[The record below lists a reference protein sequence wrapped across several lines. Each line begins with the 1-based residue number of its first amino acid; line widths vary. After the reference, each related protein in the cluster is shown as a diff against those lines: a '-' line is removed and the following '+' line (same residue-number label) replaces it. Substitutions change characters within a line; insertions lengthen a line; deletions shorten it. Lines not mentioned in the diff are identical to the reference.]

1 MWDDDDDDSDRPV
14 DMPATELGRGRTES
28 NDTLRKRDVDP
39 EKGDSKVPS
48 EPFLKPARMPPVQT
62 VSDYIPLIRL
72 FKWIA
77 RTVSKRA
84 RAKQLASGKK
94 PKRKVYEDVVES
106 YIPLEII
113 LFLSK

>member
-1 MWDDDDDDSDRPV
+1 
-14 DMPATELGRGRTES
+14 MPSTELGRGDGTES
-28 NDTLRKRDVDP
+28 NDTLRRRDIDP
-39 EKGDSKVPS
+39 EKAESKIPS
-48 EPFLKPARMPPVQT
+48 EPMLKPARMPPVQT
-62 VSDYIPLIRL
+62 VYDYIPLFKL

-77 RTVSKRA
+77 RTVSRRA
-84 RAKQLASGKK
+84 RAKQLASGVK